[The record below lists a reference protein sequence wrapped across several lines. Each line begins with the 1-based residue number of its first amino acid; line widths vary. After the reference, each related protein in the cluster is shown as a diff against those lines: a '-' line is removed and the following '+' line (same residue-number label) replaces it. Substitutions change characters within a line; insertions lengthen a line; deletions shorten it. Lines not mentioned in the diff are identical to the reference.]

1 VILSH
6 KVHVLTKKE
15 ELDTVRLAGKVAVVL
30 DVLFATSTM
39 VTALAHGAS
48 AVLPVLDEAAARA
61 AAAAS
66 EPGTY
71 IVAGELYAET
81 IEGFAPPTPL
91 ALLEHGLPQR
101 RLIYSTTNGTVAI
114 QACATAAEVYC
125 AALLN
130 GRAIVERII
139 TAHRDQ
145 TVLLVCSGSMNNF
158 NLEDFYG
165 AGYLVELLAQ
175 RLGEQLDLSDAAR
188 AARALFRHA
197 DPEESLLGCRVG
209 RMMAGRGLA
218 HEVRFAARLSALDV
232 VPRLRGG
239 ELRADQGGETD
250 RP

>member
-1 VILSH
+1 MILNH

-15 ELDTVRLAGKVAVVL
+15 ELDTVRLAGKVVVVL

-39 VTALAHGAS
+39 VTAIAHGAS
-48 AVLPVLDEAAARA
+48 AVLPVLDEEAARA
-61 AAAAS
+61 AAAGS
-66 EPGTY
+66 QSGTY
-71 IVAGELYAET
+71 VMAGELYAET

-91 ALLEHGLPQR
+91 ALLAHGVAQR

-114 QACATAAEVYC
+114 NACAGAADVYC
-125 AALLN
+125 GALLN
-130 GRAIVERII
+130 GHAIVERII

-165 AGYLVELLAQ
+165 AGYLVDLLGK
-175 RLGEQLDLSDAAR
+175 RLGERADFSDAAR

-197 DPEESLLGCRVG
+197 DPEPSLLGCRVG
-209 RMMAGRGLA
+209 KMMAERGLE

-232 VPRLRGG
+232 APRLRDG
-239 ELRADQGGETD
+239 ELSAD
-250 RP
+250 